1 MSLIPSQ
8 FPPIGLFDTVAT
20 AAHLSTVMELIA
32 WTNDR
37 LVADPIDRLP
47 QREWVY
53 GVPKAGIVMA
63 AFGGMR
69 FNGPEFG
76 TEGLVRRRLYPDRS
90 CRCRGRSPPAARDG
104 RLQRSYDDPDCR
116 AYTATLLG
124 DYLDIRGQQSTR
136 SDVYASERYV
146 IRHANSGS
154 RLTH

>member
-69 FNGPEFG
+69 FN
-76 TEGLVRRRLYPDRS
+76 VRIPMI
-90 CRCRGRSPPAARDG
+90 SPGCTDLISPRIP
-104 RLQRSYDDPDCR
+104 R
-116 AYTATLLG
+116 
-124 DYLDIRGQQSTR
+124 
-136 SDVYASERYV
+136 
-146 IRHANSGS
+146 
-154 RLTH
+154 

>member
-124 DYLDIRGQQSTR
+124 IIST
-136 SDVYASERYV
+136 SGASRVRVRMFTRASAMSFGMQILE
-146 IRHANSGS
+146 AD
-154 RLTH
+154 